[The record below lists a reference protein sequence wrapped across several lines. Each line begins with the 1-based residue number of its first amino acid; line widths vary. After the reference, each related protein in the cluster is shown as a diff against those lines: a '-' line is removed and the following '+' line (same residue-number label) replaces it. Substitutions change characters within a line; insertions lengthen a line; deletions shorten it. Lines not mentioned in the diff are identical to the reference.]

1 MNARPF
7 PLTRASALRRW
18 KAAIISI
25 AAVQV
30 AVLLVVS
37 AVHRYREEAGVT
49 TSSERFELVLNAL
62 GLPLLFLAIAY
73 YAERRLL
80 RRPPK
85 PLLLYQFGLFTLGT
99 ALETAG
105 VLDMVPGD
113 VAQAFVTGLGHAAL
127 GLALLA
133 VMGWFTGVL
142 LTPVSNELS

>member
-1 MNARPF
+1 MSGRPF

-30 AVLLVVS
+30 AVLLVVA
-37 AVHRYREEAGVT
+37 AVHKYGERTGVVEP
-49 TSSERFELVLNAL
+49 SERIELALNAM

-99 ALETAG
+99 ALETAC
-105 VLDMVPGD
+105 VLNLVPGHI
-113 VAQAFVTGLGHAAL
+113 AQALLPGLSHAAL

-133 VMGWFTGVL
+133 VTGWFVGIL
-142 LTPVSNELS
+142 LSPVSNEF

>member
-1 MNARPF
+1 MRVRAF

-18 KAAIISI
+18 KAAIISL
-25 AAVQV
+25 AAIQV

-37 AVHRYREEAGVT
+37 AIQRYGEKTGIR
-49 TSSERFELVLNAL
+49 SSSGRLELLLNAL

-73 YAERRLL
+73 FAERRLL

-99 ALETAG
+99 ALETAC
-105 VLDMVPGD
+105 VLDLVPGD
-113 VAQAFVTGLGHAAL
+113 VAQALLPGLGRAAL

-133 VMGWFTGVL
+133 VTGWFVGVL
-142 LTPVSNELS
+142 LSPVSNEF